1 VRARVWRRKRAGS
14 IWAIEKN
21 IRPKE
26 GGKKIKDEK
35 GGHGWAD

>member
-1 VRARVWRRKRAGS
+1 MEEEDDRFYMSHK
-14 IWAIEKN
+14 KN

-26 GGKKIKDEK
+26 VGKKIKDEK